1 MTLFAVAFVV
11 LMILGVPIAF
21 AMAIASML
29 YLGFVADLPLSLIV
43 QNTFSGSTSFILT
56 AIPFFMLAGELMN
69 EGGVTRRLVEFC
81 RAVIG
86 HVRGGLAHVNI
97 MTSMLFAGISG
108 SAVADAS
115 AVGSVLI
122 PAMEED
128 GYDRNFSAGITASSA
143 CVGPIIPPSIPMVIF
158 GVTANTSIGAL
169 FLAGAIPGILLG
181 LAFMALTVVIS
192 IRRGYPRGARASMT
206 ILVTSTVRAIPAL
219 LMPLII
225 IVGISGGYF
234 TATEAA
240 AAAAV
245 YAFLIGTL
253 YYRTIRIRRFPALLL
268 RTASLT
274 ASVMLIVAV
283 AKMVAWIITAE
294 RVPQMI
300 GTLIGGI
307 SQDPTVVLL
316 VIALSLLVVGT
327 FLETAAAIIIL
338 VPVFLPIVS
347 ALGIDPI
354 HFGVVTVLTLV
365 LGMLTPPVG
374 LVLFVVSS
382 IANLRMEQ
390 LTVAVMPFFLV
401 ALGVVTVVIAFP
413 ELSLWL
419 PQQIM
424 HGVVARP

>member
-11 LMILGVPIAF
+11 LVILGVPIAF

-69 EGGVTRRLVEFC
+69 EGGVTRRLVDFC

-115 AVGSVLI
+115 AVGSVLV

-128 GYDRNFSAGITASSA
+128 GYDRNFSAGVTASSA

-192 IRRGYPRGARASMT
+192 IRRGYPRGSRASFIALAMSTARAF
-206 ILVTSTVRAIPAL
+206 PAL

-225 IVGISGGYF
+225 VVGISGGYF

-253 YYRTIRIRRFPALLL
+253 YYRTIRISRLPALLL
-268 RTASLT
+268 RTANLT

-300 GTLIGGI
+300 GSLISGI

-338 VPVFLPIVS
+338 VPVFLPIVA

-401 ALGVVTVVIAFP
+401 ALGVVTVVVVFP

-419 PQQIM
+419 PRQIM
-424 HGVVARP
+424 QGVIAKP